1 MAEKAIITET
11 YKKSYLSA
19 LTDKD
24 DRGEATGLTM
34 EPTPFAAT
42 REIVG
47 CQRDS
52 VKGSAP
58 RYASAWVKHVKNK
71 RIKGDNQHDT
81 SGLKSDSLKGLG
93 QGTGMLNKRLF
104 GLGQAQMDFFR
115 QNRSIGVGLTYLND
129 HKGRSL
135 SDPHRGSGPP
145 LHKNLNGLWAGS
157 SKA

>member
-1 MAEKAIITET
+1 M
-11 YKKSYLSA
+11 
-19 LTDKD
+19 
-24 DRGEATGLTM
+24 
-34 EPTPFAAT
+34 
-42 REIVG
+42 
-47 CQRDS
+47 
-52 VKGSAP
+52 
-58 RYASAWVKHVKNK
+58 KHVKDK

-115 QNRSIGVGLTYLND
+115 QNRSIGVGPTYLND

-145 LHKNLNGLWAGS
+145 LHKFKWALGRQFKGLAWQPPTKKIVSSAPPFNKKEICRNRFIPLDISSAQEEGMQEICPNKNLDFGES
-157 SKA
+157 FRMETD